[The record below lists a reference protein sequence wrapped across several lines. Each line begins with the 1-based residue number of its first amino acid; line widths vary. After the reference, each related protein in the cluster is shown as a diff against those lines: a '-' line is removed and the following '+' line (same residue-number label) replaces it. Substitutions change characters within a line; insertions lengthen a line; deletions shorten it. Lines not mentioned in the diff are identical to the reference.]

1 MPSSDIYGIICL
13 SINPLKH
20 LFQKKKTVESKYLP
34 ETLFHL
40 ENVLKQAELVKQNI
54 LFLSQD

>member
-1 MPSSDIYGIICL
+1 MELFAWVSIHSSTY
-13 SINPLKH
+13 
-20 LFQKKKTVESKYLP
+20 FRKKTIESKYLP
-34 ETLFHL
+34 KTLFHL

>member
-1 MPSSDIYGIICL
+1 MELFAWVSIHSSSY
-13 SINPLKH
+13 SR
-20 LFQKKKTVESKYLP
+20 KKTVESKYFP

-54 LFLSQD
+54 LLLSQD